1 MNVTITKPCDIR
13 LDGVVKALQA
23 WTRLNLPDDKA
34 KKLISAG
41 YAEPCQPTA
50 DEYRELLAYF
60 GSRDP
65 GGHCWGW
72 VKKHH
77 PDLWQRHRAAF
88 KCGNLETARTTYD
101 EMLGLWSNQ
110 QPDLLAA

>member
-1 MNVTITKPCDIR
+1 MNIRILKPCSID
-13 LDGVVKALQA
+13 LDGTVHRAKPGEVM
-23 WTRLNLPDDKA
+23 TVDDSKGG
-34 KKLISAG
+34 KIVSAG

-88 KCGNLETARTTYD
+88 MSGNLGTARATYD